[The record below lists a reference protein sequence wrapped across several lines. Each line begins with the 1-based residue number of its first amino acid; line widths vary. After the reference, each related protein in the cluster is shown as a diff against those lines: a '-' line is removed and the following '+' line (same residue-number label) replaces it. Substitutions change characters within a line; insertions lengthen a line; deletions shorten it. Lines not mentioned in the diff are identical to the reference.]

1 MISVSGL
8 TKSYGKNRG
17 IDDISFTIPEGQIVG
32 FLGPNGAGKTTTMN
46 IITGYMTADSG
57 TVTINE
63 IDMVK
68 QPIDAKKHIGY
79 LPEQPPLYHSMTVK
93 EYLDFAYEL
102 KNVQAESRKE
112 HISGICDIIGLGDVY
127 TRVIGHLSK
136 GYKQRVG
143 LAQALIGDPE
153 VLVLDEPTVGL
164 DPRQIVEIRNVIKD
178 MGKKRTI
185 ILSTHILPEVSAI
198 CERVL
203 VISNGVIVAD
213 DKPENLEIATKSN
226 SSLQIRIAGPD
237 GIVKSLLNEIDGV
250 KSAKSIGEIETDSFD
265 YLIES
270 NQGEDVRK
278 KIFGELASK
287 GFPILMMRP
296 QSDSLED
303 IFLELTKSEEVS

>member
-1 MISVSGL
+1 MINVSGL
-8 TKSYGKNRG
+8 TKNYGKNRG
-17 IDDISFTIPEGQIVG
+17 INDISFTIPEGQIVG

-46 IITGYMTADSG
+46 IITGYMASDSG

-79 LPEQPPLYHSMTVK
+79 LPEQPPLYHAMTVK
-93 EYLDFAYEL
+93 EYLDFVYEL
-102 KNVQAESRKE
+102 KGVQSESKKD
-112 HISGICDIIGLGDVY
+112 HISGICEIIGLGEVY
-127 TRVIGHLSK
+127 PRVIAHLSK
-136 GYKQRVG
+136 GYRQRVG

-213 DKPENLEIATKSN
+213 DKPENLETATRG
-226 SSLQIRIAGPD
+226 SSELIVRIAGPEEGVISVLN
-237 GIVKSLLNEIDGV
+237 GINEV
-250 KSAKSIGEIETDSFD
+250 KSAKSLGEIETGSFD
-265 YLIES
+265 YLVES
-270 NQGEDVRK
+270 NQGSDIRK
-278 KIFGELASK
+278 PMFMALAEK
-287 GFPILMMRP
+287 KYPILMSKP

-303 IFLELTKSEEVS
+303 IFLKAMEV